1 MSGQASYTVLGQRAR
16 NRALLGRQLLLR
28 RVRRPAAE
36 VVEHL
41 VGMQAQEPRDPY
53 VGLWACLEGFDPHEL
68 GRLLADREAVRSP
81 LMRTTMVRDYLE

>member
-28 RVRRPAAE
+28 RPAAE

-41 VGMQAQEPRDPY
+41 VGMQAQEPWDPY
-53 VGLWACLEGFDPHEL
+53 VGLWARLEGFDPHEL